1 MHLYSWT
8 ELKDAALSLGKHWRI
23 GLLGTLISGLAIYFI
38 VSQIDLDLLAEALAA
53 ARFIYVLPCILLLIV
68 GLVTRAIRWQLLL
81 TGKLPLHRAF
91 NIMNVSYLVN
101 GILPLRAGEVARI
114 YLAARARTPVPVF
127 QCASTIVIER
137 LLDLLAVVIL
147 VAIALTYGPVPE
159 ELRYA
164 GAVAGTAGF
173 GGFLALIYLSRRR
186 ELAQRMLA
194 FFTTR
199 FSVLERLNLANWLD
213 QFLDGL
219 QPLATARTLFL
230 ALFWTTISW
239 GFSVL
244 AGYVIMF
251 TFFDNPT
258 LAVTC
263 LYIAAA
269 SLAIA
274 VPAVPGSLGTF
285 EVSILLAL
293 GAMGF
298 GEPITVATAFAVTVH
313 ATNLAVYAA
322 VGIAGFI
329 QEGIA
334 LDQLSRGVRDIHKL
348 EVSKHA

>member
-1 MHLYSWT
+1 LRF
-8 ELKDAALSLGKHWRI
+8 GKHWRI
-23 GLLGTLISGLAIYFI
+23 GLLGTLVSGLAIYFI
-38 VSQIDLDLLAEALAA
+38 VSQIDLDLLREALAA
-53 ARFIYVLPCILLLIV
+53 ARFIYVLPCILLLIG

-81 TGKLPLHRAF
+81 TGKLPLYRAF
-91 NIMNVSYLVN
+91 NIMNVAYLVN

-127 QCASTIVIER
+127 QCASTIIVER

-147 VAIALTYGPVPE
+147 VAVALLYGPVPE

-164 GAVAGTAGF
+164 GAIAGAAGF
-173 GGFLALIYLSRRR
+173 GGFLLLVYLSRRR
-186 ELAQRMLA
+186 ETASRILTYFAARLPL
-194 FFTTR
+194 
-199 FSVLERLNLANWLD
+199 LERFNLRTWLD

-230 ALFWTTISW
+230 ALFWTSISW
-239 GFSVL
+239 GFSVF
-244 AGYVIMF
+244 AGYIVMF
-251 TFFDNPT
+251 TFYDNPT

-334 LDQLSRGVRDIHKL
+334 LDQLSRGVRDMHNL